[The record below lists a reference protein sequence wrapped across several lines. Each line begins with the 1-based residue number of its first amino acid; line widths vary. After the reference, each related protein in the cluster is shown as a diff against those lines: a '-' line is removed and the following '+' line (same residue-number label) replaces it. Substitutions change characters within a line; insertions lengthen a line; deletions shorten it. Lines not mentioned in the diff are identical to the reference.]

1 MKHAIKMMA
10 TGPDGVTF
18 DPARV
23 IGYGVAAA
31 GAAVFLF
38 CSVWSVLHE
47 GKFDAMAYGGGFG
60 ALCGGIMAVGIG
72 VNAKASTEPK
82 P

>member
-1 MKHAIKMMA
+1 MRRMIKMMA

-23 IGYGVAAA
+23 IGYGAAVA
-31 GAAVFLF
+31 GVGVFLF
-38 CSVWSVLHE
+38 NSVWSVTHA
-47 GKFDAMAYGGGFG
+47 GTFDPQAYGVGFG
-60 ALCGGIMAVGIG
+60 AVCAGIMAVGIG
-72 VNAKASTEPK
+72 VSAKSSTEPK